1 MRDSK
6 KRRRS
11 TLYSHIEIIWL
22 VTIRSTPGVPVGMVL
37 PSDRHIKYRFLELS
51 SSPLRLQLCK
61 SASST
66 SVLGPWL
73 FQDKERCYGPNR
85 KHLLRFLALSNC
97 YRLTNY
103 SELSIKWVSRTASKF
118 SKVLMGNG
126 KWDLCWN
133 LSSHSFVMISRVYVA
148 LLMLGS

>member
-1 MRDSK
+1 M
-6 KRRRS
+6 
-11 TLYSHIEIIWL
+11 IWI
-22 VTIRSTPGVPVGMVL
+22 VTIRSTPGVPVGMIL

-61 SASST
+61 SANLQICKLN

-103 SELSIKWVSRTASKF
+103 SDFSIKLVSRTTSKF
-118 SKVLMGNG
+118 SKVLMENG

-133 LSSHSFVMISRVYVA
+133 LSSHSFVMISRVQVA